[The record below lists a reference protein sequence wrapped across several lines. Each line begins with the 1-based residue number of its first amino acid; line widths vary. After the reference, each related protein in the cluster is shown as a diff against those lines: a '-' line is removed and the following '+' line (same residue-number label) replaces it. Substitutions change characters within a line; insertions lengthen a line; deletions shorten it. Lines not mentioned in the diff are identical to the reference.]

1 MNEFTSKDLESFT
14 GKKGAPT
21 YTSYQGKV
29 FDVSESSLWEDGEHM
44 ASHVAGKD
52 LTEEIS
58 AAPHGAE
65 VFNRFTQVGT
75 LKGFTSVTEAPKAST
90 GLPEISRISPQAVK
104 KLLDQGRKVY
114 FLDVRGIP
122 DEHQIKGSVCYEPVA
137 ILNAQRV
144 ELGIPQ
150 DSLIVPY

>member
-1 MNEFTSKDLESFT
+1 MKEFTSKDLESFN
-14 GKKGAPT
+14 GKKGALT

-29 FDVSESSLWEDGEHM
+29 FDVSESSLWVDGEHM
-44 ASHVAGKD
+44 DSHLAGKD
-52 LTEEIS
+52 LTDEIS
-58 AAPHGAE
+58 SAPHGAE
-65 VFNRFTQVGT
+65 VFERFPQVGT
-75 LKGFTSVTEAPKAST
+75 LKGFTPVEAEKVSLET
-90 GLPEISRISPQAVK
+90 PEISRISPQAVK

-137 ILNAQRV
+137 LLSAQRI
-144 ELGIPQ
+144 ELGIPK

>member
-1 MNEFTSKDLESFT
+1 MKEFTSKNLESFN
-14 GKKGAPT
+14 GKKGVPT

-29 FDVSESSLWEDGEHM
+29 YDVSESSLWVDGEHM
-44 ASHVAGKD
+44 GSHLAGKD

-58 AAPHGAE
+58 SAPHGAE
-65 VFNRFTQVGT
+65 VFERFPQVGT
-75 LKGFTSVTEAPKAST
+75 LKGFTPVEAEKVSSET
-90 GLPEISRISPQAVK
+90 PEISRISPPAVK

-137 ILNAQRV
+137 LLSAQRI
-144 ELGIPQ
+144 ELGIPK